1 MQKVL
6 FVGLRALGDMVLTM
20 PAIQAVHDT
29 CPDSQIDYLMEKP
42 FAALFSEEPL
52 IRKVLA
58 LPRATHSF
66 SAGTDSVRKTYLQFL
81 KEIRAEQYDIV
92 FDLFSRG
99 PRSRVIVA
107 ASNAGRRVGI
117 MDHPLPFLD
126 SWIYTDRVRL
136 SNALTHMFDQM
147 QFVTSRLG
155 FRTTRTE
162 PSLTVLPE
170 NILKARSLLVSFPP
184 DGCEGLVAILPGSGM
199 DNKNW
204 PSGQFAELIRRIMKR
219 NVAVL
224 LLGGPNDRR
233 AVGQVAREIPDE
245 EPLFRWIVQS
255 DLPTLKGIFSMSR
268 GVLGNDSGP
277 LHLAQAI
284 GKKVVALFGPG
295 DHVSYRPF
303 RGTLV
308 RKGLACSP
316 CQSFAGQCPDNRCMK
331 SIGVEDVLAALE
343 EQEILP
349 P

>member
-6 FVGLRALGDMVLTM
+6 LVGLRALGDMVLTM
-20 PAIQAVHDT
+20 PAVQSIHDT
-29 CPDSQIDYLMEKP
+29 CPDSRIDYLMEKP

-52 IRKVLA
+52 IRRVLV
-58 LPRATHSF
+58 LPRNAQSF
-66 SAGTDSVRKTYLQFL
+66 SGDAGSVKKTYLRFL
-81 KEIRAEQYDIV
+81 KEIRAERYDIV

-107 ASNAGRRVGI
+107 ASNAKRRVGI

-136 SNALTHMFDQM
+136 PNALTHMFDQM
-147 QFVTSRLG
+147 QFLTSRLG

-162 PSLTVLPE
+162 PVLTVHPE
-170 NILKARSLLVSFPP
+170 NVLKARSLMGSFPP
-184 DGCEGLVAILPGSGM
+184 EGSEGFLAVLPGSGM
-199 DNKNW
+199 VNKNW
-204 PSGQFAELIRRIMKR
+204 PSERFVELIRCVVKR

-224 LLGGPNDRR
+224 VLGGPNDYR
-233 AVGQVAREIPDE
+233 AVARVAREFSDE

-255 DLPTLKGIFSMSR
+255 DLPTMKGIFSMSR

-303 RGTLV
+303 HGTLV

-316 CQSFAGQCPDNRCMK
+316 CQSFAGQCPDNWCMK
-331 SIGVEDVLAALE
+331 SIGVEDVLGALE
-343 EQEILP
+343 KQEILP